1 MHILEEYKMRQNKK
15 FRQRLYSMELV
26 LQAMLYQSLSEDKS
40 EQNAVMFIHEYYRQI
55 QEDILSQEKEIM
67 ATIATEQRDNNKKKR
82 GRPQKH
88 FIKVQKSKMQEIS
101 MNTSSYDEARQRFPL
116 EILELMLKNIRP
128 DLAEEKLWHDHR
140 VYIADGTTAK
150 MVDTKEL
157 REHFMP
163 KVDSNPQPL
172 PLMRIEGLIDL
183 YGGYLVD
190 VDISDYSSS
199 EGQMLK
205 KLYRSIPAGT
215 VLLADDLY
223 SGYGHFAFCQS
234 KGIHLVSQGKHKRV
248 DKIVR
253 KYSENDVIVEWSVN
267 QRPAWFTD
275 EDQLPKT
282 LQVRRISFKDP
293 ENPEHMSYIYTNLFN
308 PIKYTATDILA
319 LYFCRWDIE
328 LSFREIKIVLNMEY
342 LRNKTVSMVL
352 KEVLIYLILYNII
365 KIIMIRAIDKN
376 NIDFFSHR
384 KEVQISNTVY
394 TDKGGYI
401 DSLGRT
407 YARKSPGRNGNIYTK
422 KQTEATHR

>member
-1 MHILEEYKMRQNKK
+1 M
-15 FRQRLYSMELV
+15 
-26 LQAMLYQSLSEDKS
+26 
-40 EQNAVMFIHEYYRQI
+40 
-55 QEDILSQEKEIM
+55 
-67 ATIATEQRDNNKKKR
+67 
-82 GRPQKH
+82 
-88 FIKVQKSKMQEIS
+88 
-101 MNTSSYDEARQRFPL
+101 
-116 EILELMLKNIRP
+116 
-128 DLAEEKLWHDHR
+128 
-140 VYIADGTTAK
+140 
-150 MVDTKEL
+150 
-157 REHFMP
+157 
-163 KVDSNPQPL
+163 
-172 PLMRIEGLIDL
+172 
-183 YGGYLVD
+183 
-190 VDISDYSSS
+190 
-199 EGQMLK
+199 
-205 KLYRSIPAGT
+205 
-215 VLLADDLY
+215 
-223 SGYGHFAFCQS
+223 
-234 KGIHLVSQGKHKRV
+234 